1 MGYPKLVRNAK
12 TPVRVVIA
20 PEEPN
25 EFGERPVIL
34 DKTFFC
40 VYQDAG
46 TLKYTAEKQRAEVS
60 GTVFIDGDI
69 LESLGIMTSDFI
81 VTKDGVLVLAASTV
95 DDAGTLS
102 YTAPGEFDSD
112 VIVSGYVVIFG
123 RKRRI
128 TKGTKAR
135 NFDGTVNYTRLDVI

>member
-20 PEEPN
+20 AEEPN

-40 VYQDAG
+40 NYQDTG
-46 TLKYTAEKQRAEVS
+46 TIKYTAEKQRAEVS
-60 GTVFIDGDI
+60 GTILIDGDI
-69 LESLGIMTSDFI
+69 MASLDIMTSDFL
-81 VTKDGVLVLAASTV
+81 VSKEGVLMLVASTV
-95 DDAGTLS
+95 DNAGTLA
-102 YTAPGEFDSD
+102 YTAPDEYESD
-112 VIVSGYVVIFG
+112 AVVSGYVVIFG
-123 RKRRI
+123 RRRQI
-128 TKGTKAR
+128 VKGTKAR